1 MRFGTIFRLFIT
13 LCIIACPII
22 VTNVCDNAAENR
34 LYGLYALYIAIPL
47 MIFWEVMCTDK
58 SCSYCFMSGY
68 CDKKQKLKNIKKIF
82 LFIGYPKE
90 WLNQIKEND
99 IINCENSYYDISK
112 YIINKFNEESE
123 ED

>member
-1 MRFGTIFRLFIT
+1 MRFGTIVRLFIT

-22 VTNVCDNAAENR
+22 VTNVCDNAAENG
-34 LYGLYALYIAIPL
+34 LYGIYALYIAIPFIIL
-47 MIFWEVMCTDK
+47 WEAICSDK
-58 SCSYCFMSGY
+58 SCSYCAMSGY
-68 CDKKQKLKNIKKIF
+68 CDKKQKLKNTKKIF

-99 IINCENSYYDISK
+99 IINCGNSYYDISK
-112 YIINKFNEESE
+112 YIINKFNEESG